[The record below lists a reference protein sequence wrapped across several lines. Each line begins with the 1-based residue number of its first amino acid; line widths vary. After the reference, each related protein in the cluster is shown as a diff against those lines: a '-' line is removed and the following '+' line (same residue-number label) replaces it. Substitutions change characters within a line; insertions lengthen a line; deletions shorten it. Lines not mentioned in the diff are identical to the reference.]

1 MPVPRKGATR
11 VNYRDTQYIWVM
23 QRHGNQT
30 KLQLEAS
37 AAVDGRMLVV
47 ELPRIVN
54 PKMIEESIDWARK
67 NGWNPGEAGEPFCCK
82 YLRGQFTRVE
92 VDS

>member
-11 VNYRDTQYIWVM
+11 INHRDTQYLWVM

-30 KLQLEAS
+30 ELQLEAS
-37 AAVDGRMLVV
+37 AAVDGQMLIV

-54 PKMIEESIDWARK
+54 RTMIEESVDWARK
-67 NGWNPGEAGEPFCCK
+67 NGWTPGESGEPFRCK
-82 YLRGQFTRVE
+82 YLRGGFTRLNQ
-92 VDS
+92 